1 MQRIRP
7 TAGPTATL
15 TATLTVSIVAA
26 VAAFA
31 AQAAE
36 KSIPINAIS
45 ANGVG
50 MALGTILAKDTPQG
64 LLLTPDLKQVGQP
77 GPHGFHLHE
86 RGDCGPGPGADG
98 RPAAGMAAGGH
109 YDPEKTG
116 RHHGPYGMNSQMMDG
131 HMMGDHRMGDRR
143 SGMTPRRGAMGGH
156 RGDLPPLVVNEDSTA
171 TLPVLAPQLKVSDLT
186 GKALMIHAGGDNYSD
201 QPAPL
206 GGGGGRI
213 ACGVIG

>member
-1 MQRIRP
+1 MPRMLLT
-7 TAGPTATL
+7 TALAVF
-15 TATLTVSIVAA
+15 TLTVPAA
-26 VAAFA
+26 M
-31 AQAAE
+31 AAE

-50 MALGTILAKDTPQG
+50 MALGTIVAKDTPQG

-98 RPAAGMAAGGH
+98 RPAPGMAAGGH
-109 YDPEKTG
+109 FDPEKTG

-131 HMMGDHRMGDRR
+131 HMMGGHRMGDHR
-143 SGMTPRRGAMGGH
+143 SGMTARRGAMGGH
-156 RGDLPPLVVNEDSTA
+156 RGDLPPLVVNADGTA
-171 TLPVLAPQLKVSDLT
+171 TLPVLAPQLKVADLS

-201 QPAPL
+201 DPAPL
-206 GGGGGRI
+206 GGGGARI
-213 ACGVIG
+213 ACGVIK